1 MTDPKKPP
9 YDDELDDEL
18 FGALVDALPVEAP
31 AAALKDRLMK
41 SVASES
47 RFGDRFA
54 AQMASIIDVAKEKAQ
69 ALLDAIDDATRWQ
82 DNPLMPFA
90 LFHIDGG
97 PRVANAVVGFVKMK
111 PGDVFPEHKHVGDE
125 IVLIIQG
132 GYVDSAGVT
141 HRAGEEHRM
150 PAGSM
155 HSFTAAPG
163 PDLVYLGVVQE
174 GFDIGE
180 AHFGPDDPNA

>member
-1 MTDPKKPP
+1 MTDPKFPF
-9 YDDELDDEL
+9 DDELDDEL
-18 FGALVDALPVEAP
+18 FGALVDALPLEAAP
-31 AAALKDRLMK
+31 SALKDRLMK
-41 SVASES
+41 SVATES

-54 AQMASIIDVAKEKAQ
+54 AQMAGIVDLAKGKAQ
-69 ALLDAIDDATRWQ
+69 ELLDAIDDATRWE
-82 DNPLMPFA
+82 NSALLPFS

-97 PRVANAVVGFVKMK
+97 PRVANAVVGFVRMK
-111 PGDVFPEHKHVGDE
+111 PGDVFPEHKHCGDE

-132 GYVDSAGVT
+132 GYLDSDGVM

-150 PAGSM
+150 PAGSL

-163 PDLVYLGVVQE
+163 PDLVYLGVVQK